1 MLNVILTDPSED
13 YCSPKP
19 YKKEQKESRLM
30 EHTKP
35 LFLILFHQTICFQFF
50 IVLVSEKQ

>member
-1 MLNVILTDPSED
+1 MLNVILTDLSED

-30 EHTKP
+30 EHTKL
-35 LFLILFHQTICFQFF
+35 LFLILFHQAICFQFF